1 MQKTYKID
9 SYSKKIS
16 PWDNNYL
23 KGLQICFKHL
33 PSTGNINV

>member
-1 MQKTYKID
+1 MKKTYKID

-16 PWDNNYL
+16 PWDNNSL